1 MPEQLRPESKD
12 LGEAAT
18 FIPHSSEAFIP
29 NQRAARPE
37 GLTLN
42 PLPLF
47 PLFHFFGGG
56 GDDGGFFKSGHG
68 LPGGRRED
76 DLQLFRR
83 CSAFLQRKALL
94 GICER
99 DRHGF
104 AGGVENEI
112 QFFHSISSFL

>member
-1 MPEQLRPESKD
+1 MPEQLRPEPSISAKPPPSF
-12 LGEAAT
+12 L
-18 FIPHSSEAFIP
+18 IPHSSEAFIP

-42 PLPLF
+42 PLPMF

-83 CSAFLQRKALL
+83 GSARSE
-94 GICER
+94 ER
-99 DRHGF
+99 RVGK
-104 AGGVENEI
+104 EC
-112 QFFHSISSFL
+112 

>member
-1 MPEQLRPESKD
+1 MRRTTPALPVEPTEP
-12 LGEAAT
+12 A
-18 FIPHSSEAFIP
+18 
-29 NQRAARPE
+29 
-37 GLTLN
+37 
-42 PLPLF
+42 PLF
-47 PLFHFFGGG
+47 RKQSKGSTPQGANPEPAPQFLLFHFFGGG

-104 AGGVENEI
+104 AGGVENKI